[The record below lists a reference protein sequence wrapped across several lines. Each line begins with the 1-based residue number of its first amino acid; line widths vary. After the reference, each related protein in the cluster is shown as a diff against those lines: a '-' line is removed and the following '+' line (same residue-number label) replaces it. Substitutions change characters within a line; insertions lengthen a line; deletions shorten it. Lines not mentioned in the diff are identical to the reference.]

1 LTYRRREKA
10 FSQTLNIS
18 LKSPQAVPWVVL
30 VLIFYFGFRT
40 VMEWL
45 QAEPNRRTL
54 KISRID
60 NYATLAM
67 PISVLLTF
75 GFQKLLKVQIASI
88 RDEIRL
94 KKSFEYISK
103 MTNLSKVKTCP

>member
-1 LTYRRREKA
+1 MLFAWEFIGIDLPEAGKSL
-10 FSQTLNIS
+10 FPNLNIS
-18 LKSPQAVPWVVL
+18 LKSPQAVPWVAL

-60 NYATLAM
+60 YYATLAI

-94 KKSFEYISK
+94 KKVSNISRK
-103 MTNLSKVKTCP
+103 